1 MYIDFAVTPLGSGS
15 SLADARSPGTR
26 ERSAP
31 RARHRG
37 SGVSRCRYSFHD
49 VKQRSSFVPAARCC
63 VRVCPSLRM
72 CLRLCVRRRI
82 WHRRPSRQQQSRPPD
97 EGWMERRQAAL
108 ILRSRLRRATTCPG
122 RPGPLSALHRG
133 GFRMRTH
140 EAGSRQWDTG
150 ACSDCPRHA
159 MRPGGRGPDLP
170 TLRFAPQRGTPL
182 LAPSCRIVSRKRP
195 SEPRMQIVYYKF
207 VT

>member
-1 MYIDFAVTPLGSGS
+1 MSSCPGRAKRDPGPRGDMYIDFAVTPLGPGS

-122 RPGPLSALHRG
+122 ATGTSLGAPPWRFSDADPRSRLPAVGHRSLQ
-133 GFRMRTH
+133 RLPAPRH
-140 EAGSRQWDTG
+140 EAWRSGSGPPYVAVRAAAWDATP
-150 ACSDCPRHA
+150 CSVLQD
-159 MRPGGRGPDLP
+159 
-170 TLRFAPQRGTPL
+170 RF
-182 LAPSCRIVSRKRP
+182 
-195 SEPRMQIVYYKF
+195 
-207 VT
+207 